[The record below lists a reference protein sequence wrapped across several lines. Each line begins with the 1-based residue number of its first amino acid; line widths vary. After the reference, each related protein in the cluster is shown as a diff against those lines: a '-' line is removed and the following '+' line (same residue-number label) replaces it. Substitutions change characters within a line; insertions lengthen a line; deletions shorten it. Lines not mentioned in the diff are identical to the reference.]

1 LNFGQTIWDK
11 IEVLLGTF
19 WGTHMGTFLEIGNM
33 LRTHWEQGKKNKNS
47 PHPHPTSKR
56 KKQGPS

>member
-1 LNFGQTIWDK
+1 VLNFGQTIWDK

-19 WGTHMGTFLEIGNM
+19 LELGNM

-47 PHPHPTSKR
+47 PHPHRTPPHSTSKR